1 MPKKYKH
8 EKQGFIYCEAA
19 HGPLVTFALTNG
31 KVVPLMFT
39 IPMAAIHTQHTST
52 STTTTL
58 DTAAPLPP
66 STTTNSTP
74 TTSYMLD
81 NAAKHRKQATS
92 GPKRQQLSFGPGN
105 VFNVLFSTN

>member
-8 EKQGFIYCEAA
+8 KKQGFIYREAA
-19 HGPLVTFALTNG
+19 HGPLVTFALAND

-39 IPMAAIHTQHTST
+39 IPTAAIHTLHTST

-58 DTAAPLPP
+58 DTATPLPP

-74 TTSYMLD
+74 TATPTSYTLD

-92 GPKRQQLSFGPGN
+92 GPKR
-105 VFNVLFSTN
+105 

>member
-8 EKQGFIYCEAA
+8 KKQGFIYRQAA
-19 HGPLVTFALTNG
+19 HGPLVTFALANE

-39 IPMAAIHTQHTST
+39 IPTAAIHMPRTST

-74 TTSYMLD
+74 TATPTSYMLD
-81 NAAKHRKQATS
+81 NAAKCCKQAAS
-92 GPKRQQLSFGPGN
+92 GPK
-105 VFNVLFSTN
+105 

>member
-19 HGPLVTFALTNG
+19 HRPLVMFVLTTG

-39 IPMAAIHTQHTST
+39 IPTAAIHMLHTSML
-52 STTTTL
+52 TTTTL

-66 STTTNSTP
+66 FTTTNSTP
-74 TTSYMLD
+74 TTSYILD
-81 NAAKHRKQATS
+81 NAAKCCKQAAS
-92 GPKRQQLSFGPGN
+92 GSK
-105 VFNVLFSTN
+105 